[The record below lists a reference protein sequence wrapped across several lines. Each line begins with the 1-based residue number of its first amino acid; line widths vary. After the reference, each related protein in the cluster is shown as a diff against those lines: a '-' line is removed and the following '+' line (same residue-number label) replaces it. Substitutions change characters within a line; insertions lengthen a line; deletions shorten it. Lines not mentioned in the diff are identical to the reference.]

1 MRQLLPFLAFF
12 LVIHLTGCASNY
24 RDELQT
30 ELDLYNRDI
39 LSQLEMGAIS
49 YSIAELEIKEEWVE
63 KHMLLAE
70 HHYQQQQQ
78 LNVFWDGFFSTL
90 KFGMAIANSFVPI
103 MPELYKLGDFTLQ
116 SLRAQLIQSPT
127 PTVPPETFVLPP
139 DFAHLYHSNDPKRIM
154 GALNAQT
161 RMAQFRLSP

>member
-1 MRQLLPFLAFF
+1 MRQLLPFLAFY

-49 YSIAELEIKEEWVE
+49 YSIAELEIKEEWTRME

-70 HHYQQQQQ
+70 HHYQQFTATIKCLLGWVLLDTEIRHGHCQ
-78 LNVFWDGFFSTL
+78 LLCPDHAG
-90 KFGMAIANSFVPI
+90 
-103 MPELYKLGDFTLQ
+103 TLQ
-116 SLRAQLIQSPT
+116 IRFL
-127 PTVPPETFVLPP
+127 
-139 DFAHLYHSNDPKRIM
+139 
-154 GALNAQT
+154 QT
-161 RMAQFRLSP
+161 